1 MGKPRRA
8 GEPDLPGG
16 TQRGRLGQ
24 VGPSGGA
31 SARRA
36 QNGPVS
42 APSTAGAT
50 RRPRGTFFPRR
61 LLGVAVVAAGVAACG
76 TSTPPAVSA
85 PPPGPLADPAPS
97 VLGGSASNGV
107 EAALGAELQLLA
119 PGRGRLEVT
128 VTNAAA
134 RPVTLT
140 SAEVDGVATALDI
153 SIGGYG
159 ERVFT
164 GGAGLAVGVP
174 ADVQPSSVVSVLLRY
189 STRASLDLA
198 VHVLR

>member
-1 MGKPRRA
+1 MRA
-8 GEPDLPGG
+8 DG
-16 TQRGRLGQ
+16 
-24 VGPSGGA
+24 
-31 SARRA
+31 
-36 QNGPVS
+36 
-42 APSTAGAT
+42 TAGAT
-50 RRPRGTFFPRR
+50 GATRRACLPRR
-61 LLGVAVVAAGVAACG
+61 LLGVVVVVAGLAACR

-97 VLGGSASNGV
+97 LLGGSASNGV

-128 VTNAAA
+128 VTNASA

-140 SAEVDGVATALDI
+140 SADVDGVRTALDI

-164 GGAGLAVGVP
+164 GGAGLAVGLP

-189 STRASLDLA
+189 STRASLDLV
-198 VHVLR
+198 VHVLS